1 VVVAVVDE
9 NAAVLFDGARA
20 RRLRARR
27 AYESAAEESSKL
39 RAGKK
44 VLPNESASLLSEES
58 HVLSEDGEDDVEGD
72 ADGSARE
79 EEGDASYA
87 SASYASAS
95 RLAGAAAASAALEAF
110 APGTPRRLVAHHDGK
125 SHPFFRDAFASVA
138 AARGVPSVDVVDV
151 ERDSPSSVTGRVLQW
166 DKEHGVDAPARGN
179 TWALSET
186 RAVAVTAGD
195 VSKRFAKREETFLA
209 RPLFLRRVAGATD
222 ALTIAREVVALAET
236 RVDGF
241 GGAHAMPVT
250 LRGGGWQTRVLMV

>member
-1 VVVAVVDE
+1 MVVAVVDE

-20 RRLRARR
+20 RRLRVR
-27 AYESAAEESSKL
+27 
-39 RAGKK
+39 
-44 VLPNESASLLSEES
+44 
-58 HVLSEDGEDDVEGD
+58 EDDEELELGD
-72 ADGSARE
+72 ADGSE
-79 EEGDASYA
+79 GVEGFEGD
-87 SASYASAS
+87 ASYASAS
-95 RLAGAAAASAALEAF
+95 RLAGAAAVTKALEAF
-110 APGTPRRLVAHHDGK
+110 APGTPRRLVAHHDGP
-125 SHPFFRDAFASVA
+125 SHSHFRDAFVTAA

-151 ERDSPSSVTGRVLQW
+151 EREPSSVTGRVLRW

-195 VSKRFAKREETFLA
+195 ASAARRETRNASKESSAFLA

-222 ALTIAREVVALAET
+222 ALKIAREVVALAET

>member
-1 VVVAVVDE
+1 M
-9 NAAVLFDGARA
+9 
-20 RRLRARR
+20 
-27 AYESAAEESSKL
+27 
-39 RAGKK
+39 
-44 VLPNESASLLSEES
+44 
-58 HVLSEDGEDDVEGD
+58 
-72 ADGSARE
+72 
-79 EEGDASYA
+79 
-87 SASYASAS
+87 
-95 RLAGAAAASAALEAF
+95 
-110 APGTPRRLVAHHDGK
+110 AHHDGP
-125 SHPFFRDAFASVA
+125 SHSHFRDAFVTAA

-151 ERDSPSSVTGRVLQW
+151 EREPSSVTGRVLRW

-195 VSKRFAKREETFLA
+195 ASAARRETRNASKESSAFLA

-222 ALTIAREVVALAET
+222 ALKIAREVVALAET